1 MACSKMLVRSRLTPM
16 SKYLVSKLSIST
28 AIALLSMPFVAVAA
42 PDSTRN
48 TTEPL
53 TIASLNAA
61 IEQNPQDVD
70 AYVQR
75 GVLHARLQQNLPA
88 IADYTAAIRL
98 DPNHAL
104 AYNNRAVAKLNLRD
118 YWGAYLDYSQVVRI
132 RPEQAI
138 TYNNRA
144 TARHQLGDCK
154 GAIADLRI
162 AAELFRLQGDQFNY
176 QRTLTNLKYFQRAKR

>member
-1 MACSKMLVRSRLTPM
+1 MM
-16 SKYLVSKLSIST
+16 KYQFSKLSILTS
-28 AIALLSMPFVAVAA
+28 IALLSMPLLALAA
-42 PDSTRN
+42 PNPIPSETDRK
-48 TTEPL
+48 
-53 TIASLNAA
+53 TIASLNATLQ
-61 IEQNPQDVD
+61 QNPRDVD
-70 AYVQR
+70 AHIQR
-75 GVLHARLQQNLPA
+75 GLLHARLDQNLPA
-88 IADYTAAIRL
+88 IADYTEVIRI

-104 AYNNRAVAKLNLRD
+104 AYNNRAVAKLNLKD

-162 AAELFRLQGDQFNY
+162 AAELFRLQGDTVNY
-176 QRTLTNLKYFQRAKR
+176 QRTLGNLAHFQRSKKR

>member
-1 MACSKMLVRSRLTPM
+1 M
-16 SKYLVSKLSIST
+16 SKYLFSKLSIFT
-28 AIALLSMPFVAVAA
+28 TIALMSMPLIAVAA
-42 PDSTRN
+42 PDSTQGA
-48 TTEPL
+48 TEPL
-53 TIASLNAA
+53 TIASLDAA
-61 IEQNPQDVD
+61 LKQNPQDVD

-88 IADYTAAIRL
+88 IADYTEAIRL

-104 AYNNRAVAKLNLRD
+104 AYNNRAITKLNLRD
-118 YWGAYLDYSQVVRI
+118 YYGAYLDYSQVVRI

-144 TARHQLGDCK
+144 TARHQFGDCK

-176 QRTLTNLKYFQRAKR
+176 QRTLTNLKYFQKAKR